1 MNEDDWTDD
10 MWFMDVP
17 ITLQAYEEDVS
28 ENWAPRGTRAWGLQ
42 MQNAIMYIDSL
53 EGVYQRAIRAFM
65 DTLRRM
71 QFRNRRRPRALRRR
85 ALNTYRAMS
94 PSMRKSMFH
103 TGYKL
108 ARRRVNLNSIGQGRV
123 QNWKQIKQTGTGKK
137 IHRRVTPQQIS
148 TQHSDYIL
156 YKSRYEMYFHYGD
169 GRYPLTGYSHAYV
182 RVLIFR
188 KWGSYVQSLQS
199 RIWSMF
205 KYPNILTSGYVH
217 GFRRRW
223 LKEFGAQLYSDKLL
237 RISDETNWVTEYK
250 INIYPNAH
258 TRYNSVVDTD
268 RYYYT
273 MVILGGFGPEDKFS
287 NTWTAEQVSSLTLTY
302 NMNVIN
308 YWKFVSGMPINENQ
322 IQYFSVSGLPTQDS
336 SNRPRIAE
344 GLLRVDSGSS
354 GNDPAGE
361 TGASSSNP
369 VHTSSFSIIHDDN

>member
-1 MNEDDWTDD
+1 
-10 MWFMDVP
+10 
-17 ITLQAYEEDVS
+17 
-28 ENWAPRGTRAWGLQ
+28 
-42 MQNAIMYIDSL
+42 
-53 EGVYQRAIRAFM
+53 
-65 DTLRRM
+65 
-71 QFRNRRRPRALRRR
+71 
-85 ALNTYRAMS
+85 
-94 PSMRKSMFH
+94 
-103 TGYKL
+103 
-108 ARRRVNLNSIGQGRV
+108 
-123 QNWKQIKQTGTGKK
+123 
-137 IHRRVTPQQIS
+137 
-148 TQHSDYIL
+148 
-156 YKSRYEMYFHYGD
+156 MYFHYGD
-169 GRYPLTGYSHAYV
+169 GRYPLNGYSHAYV

-287 NTWTAEQVSSLTLTY
+287 NTWNTEQVSSLTLTY

-344 GLLRVDSGSS
+344 GLLLVDSGSS